1 MKGETVF
8 WAAGALLAAIYVGY
22 PAVMAVLGRAAHR
35 PVPDS
40 VTPAVTVVIA
50 AHNEESVIDGKLQSI
65 LEQTYPSELLDI
77 VLVSDGST
85 DATVARARSAA
96 GSRIRVVELERPV
109 GKAAALNAAMAE
121 AQGSIVVLT
130 DARQHLDA
138 HAVERLVAR
147 FSDAGVGA
155 VSGDL
160 RYDRATE
167 VGMQRALHRYW
178 DYEKRI
184 RLGESR
190 VHSIAG
196 ATGALYA
203 IRRSLW
209 NDLPPG
215 TLLDDVYTPM
225 QIVLGGY
232 RVIFEPDAWAWD
244 RASPGDEHE
253 YRRRVRTLTGNY
265 QLLALLPGLLSP
277 LKNPIWI
284 QYGLHKLGRLASPL
298 LLVAVLAGAALASGP
313 FYQAA
318 FVVQAAF
325 WVFVMIIALTRAS
338 VRFAWPVALPYA
350 FAMTQAAAVLAFV
363 HFTRRNWDVWGR

>member
-1 MKGETVF
+1 MIAEVVF
-8 WAAGALLAAIYVGY
+8 WLAAGLLAAIYVGY
-22 PAVMAVLGRAAHR
+22 PAAMAILGGSTSRREVAE
-35 PVPDS
+35 PTDS
-40 VTPAVTVVIA
+40 VTVVIA
-50 AHNEESVIDGKLQSI
+50 AHNEESVIGKKLQSI
-65 LEQTYPSELLDI
+65 LAQTYPPSLLDV

-85 DATVARARSAA
+85 DATVARARAA
-96 GSRIRVVELERPV
+96 CQDRLEVVELEEPS
-109 GKAAALNAAMAE
+109 GKAVALNAALA
-121 AQGSIVVLT
+121 AATGSVVVLT
-130 DARQHLDA
+130 DARQPLDSG
-138 HAVERLVAR
+138 AVGRLVVN
-147 FSDAGVGA
+147 FEDASIGA

-160 RYDRATE
+160 RYDRSAE

-190 VHSIAG
+190 IHSIVG

-203 IRRSLW
+203 IRRDLW
-209 NDLPPG
+209 SDLPSG

-225 QIVLGGY
+225 RLVLEGH
-232 RVIFEPDAWAWD
+232 RVVFDPEAWAMD
-244 RASPGDEHE
+244 EASSGDEHE

-277 LKNPIWI
+277 LKNPIWV
-284 QYGLHKLGRLASPL
+284 QYGLHKLGRLASPVI
-298 LLVAVLAGAALASGP
+298 LVAAFIGAGLATGP
-313 FYQAA
+313 LYQAA
-318 FVVQAAF
+318 FAAQAVF
-325 WVFVMIIALTRAS
+325 WSFIVIIALTRAS